1 MESLILQ
8 VKDLTKYFGGL
19 SAVNRLSFDV
29 YKNEILG
36 IIGPNG
42 AGKST
47 VLSIISGFLP
57 ASSGIIVFD
66 GKQITKLKP
75 HQISRLGIGRNFQ
88 SLVLFRS
95 LSVIDNV
102 FIANHMNYK
111 IGLWQSLLRLPS
123 AIKEE
128 NELINKGETILE
140 KAGLVSFKNE
150 LAKNLP
156 YGYQRILSV
165 CIALAI
171 QPKLLLLDEPVTG
184 MNKNEIEAMLNVIR
198 WIRDKGITVIMIEH
212 NMDAVMSLCD
222 RIVVLDH
229 GQKIAEG
236 LPQEVRE
243 NKSVIEAY
251 LGKEY

>member
-19 SAVNRLSFDV
+19 LAVNHLSFDV
-29 YKNEILG
+29 YRNEILG

-47 VLSIISGFLP
+47 VLGMISGFLP
-57 ASSGIIVFD
+57 ASSGAIIFN
-66 GKQITKLKP
+66 GKEITRLKH

-88 SLVLFRS
+88 SIVLFKSR
-95 LSVIDNV
+95 SVIDNI
-102 FIANHMNYK
+102 FMANHMNYK
-111 IGLWQSLLRLPS
+111 TGIWQSYLRLPS

-128 NELINKGETILE
+128 KELINKGETILE
-140 KAGLVSFKNE
+140 KAGLGSFKNE

-156 YGYQRILSV
+156 YGYQRILGV

-184 MNKNEIEAMLNVIR
+184 MNKNEIESMLNVIR
-198 WIRDKGITVIMIEH
+198 WIRDNGITVIMIEH
-212 NMDAVMSLCD
+212 NMDAVMNLCD

-236 LPQEVRE
+236 LPKEVRE
-243 NKSVIEAY
+243 NNSVIEAY
-251 LGKEY
+251 LGKE